1 MKVDMQMESPFD
13 SPTVPACR
21 GAADALLL
29 WEQQALLY
37 TCTLCLRVCLT
48 PAPFAYG
55 FAPSDQDFT
64 FCAEDAYPLQG
75 GSLLSIICTLP
86 SRVLCMGCVSL
97 AKACVPS
104 AVYLPGI

>member
-55 FAPSDQDFT
+55 FA
-64 FCAEDAYPLQG
+64 
-75 GSLLSIICTLP
+75 
-86 SRVLCMGCVSL
+86 
-97 AKACVPS
+97 
-104 AVYLPGI
+104 